1 MFADLFCC
9 LFVDLCSFTLPVLSL
24 SAQLIPDCIQASTS
38 VGIGLI
44 TALAGCTE
52 INLVVKGKY
61 TILDMGEITSEVII
75 SIAALILV
83 TAALHYH
90 VKGAFCFGLFFG
102 TFVWWIVS
110 GEWPKGLVASPEA
123 EKTVGSHE
131 TSIILLI
138 FNLLFLYFL
147 TLNGLA
153 RSLSDL
159 AGLTKKS
166 GAIPRGNFLLIVCG
180 LTTILSGYFTGP
192 PILISPE
199 SAAGIKAGAK
209 TGLSTLVCGILF
221 GIATFFYPIFA
232 AVPAPGTA
240 PLLIMVGVVLFANV
254 KRIDWSDYK
263 QSVPAYAVLFFIPF
277 TYSILRGVAFGYVLY
292 IFIALFTG
300 DLIEDSVTFVK
311 SYTHPAPK
319 TPVVIHHD
327 DDDDELR
334 TRSTSSAGQLFN
346 SMMDVM
352 DMDAGDIVAHHD
364 AMG

>member
-1 MFADLFCC
+1 MFTTSLPHP
-9 LFVDLCSFTLPVLSL
+9 FTAVLAVS
-24 SAQLIPDCIQASTS
+24 
-38 VGIGLI
+38 
-44 TALAGCTE
+44 
-52 INLVVKGKY
+52 LVVKGKY

-75 SIAALILV
+75 AIASLILV

-90 VKGAFCFGLFFG
+90 IKGAFCVGLLFG
-102 TFVWWIVS
+102 TFMWWIFS
-110 GEWPKGLVASPEA
+110 TEWPLGIVAQPEE
-123 EKTVGSHE
+123 EKTIGSHDE
-131 TSIILLI
+131 KIVLLV

-209 TGLSTLVCGILF
+209 TGLSTLVCGLLF

-232 AVPAPGTA
+232 AVPAAGTA
-240 PLLIMVGVVLFANV
+240 PLLIMVGVVLFSNV
-254 KRIDWSDYK
+254 KRIDWADYK

-277 TYSILRGVAFGYVLY
+277 TYR
-292 IFIALFTG
+292 
-300 DLIEDSVTFVK
+300 
-311 SYTHPAPK
+311 
-319 TPVVIHHD
+319 
-327 DDDDELR
+327 
-334 TRSTSSAGQLFN
+334 
-346 SMMDVM
+346 
-352 DMDAGDIVAHHD
+352 
-364 AMG
+364 